1 VNRIICIGNRLICED
16 AAGPAIHDRLSAR
29 DLPADVELI
38 DGGTAGLNLLRFLD
52 GAERVVLVD
61 SIVGYGAPG
70 ETIVLDADDVSAMAA
85 DVYDHAAGLPYLLR
99 CLPHVCEEG
108 VPQVMM
114 VGVEGLP
121 DDRALARAAE
131 LALHL
136 ASGTEHRLQ
145 PKRTEGADG

>member
-1 VNRIICIGNRLICED
+1 VNRIICVGNRLIRED
-16 AAGPAIHDRLSAR
+16 AAGPAIHDRLAAR

-38 DGGTAGLNLLRFLD
+38 DGGTAGLDLLRFLD

-61 SIVGYGAPG
+61 SVVGYGAPG
-70 ETIVLDADDVSAMAA
+70 EAVVLDADEVGAMAA
-85 DVYDHAAGLPYLLR
+85 EVYDHAAGLPYLLR

-108 VPQVMM
+108 VPQVVM

-121 DDRALARAAE
+121 DDGALARAAE

-136 ASGTEHRLQ
+136 ASGTEHQ
-145 PKRTEGADG
+145 PHPERTEGADG